1 MLADRPLR
9 LAAVL
14 AAAALALTACAETER
29 TTPSSHATPVPVPTV
44 QLTVNPAPTTPAAPT
59 ESGTAAPTG
68 GATASATGGAKT
80 GGNEVLATI
89 TNKFEPASLKV
100 KKGTKVT
107 WKAEGAHSVTS
118 GTPESGKDEKG
129 PMDSPIPFTTYSV
142 TFDKAGTFPYYCIP
156 HASLGMVGEIVVS

>member
-29 TTPSSHATPVPVPTV
+29 TKPSSHATAVPVPTV
-44 QLTVNPAPTTPAAPT
+44 KLTVNPAPTTPAAPT

-68 GATASATGGAKT
+68 GATASATGGAKP

-89 TNKFEPASLKV
+89 TNKFEPGTLNV

-107 WKAEGAHSVTS
+107 WTAEGTHSVTS
-118 GTPESGKDEKG
+118 GSDGKEDPKG
-129 PMDSPIPFTTYSV
+129 PMKGPINFTTYSV
-142 TFDKAGTFPYYCIP
+142 TFKEAGTFPYYCIP
-156 HASLGMVGEIVVS
+156 HVSLGMVGEVVVS